1 VKEGLRVRKRRG
13 HEKGEESGRGKA
25 HLCPPSFWA
34 KTSLLETV
42 LSVVYIDEGGLG
54 SIRKLRHGHV

>member
-1 VKEGLRVRKRRG
+1 MAGEGERKM
-13 HEKGEESGRGKA
+13 EEGRPTF
-25 HLCPPSFWA
+25 CPPSFWA